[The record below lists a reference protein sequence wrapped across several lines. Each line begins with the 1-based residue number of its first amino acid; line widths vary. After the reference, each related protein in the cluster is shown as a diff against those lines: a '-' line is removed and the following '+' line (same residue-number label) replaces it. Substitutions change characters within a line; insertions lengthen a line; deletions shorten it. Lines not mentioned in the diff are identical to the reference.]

1 MPKKSSFTSLYE
13 YHHIFL
19 NLQEDSILPL
29 SKISH
34 LESLFKLNHSQ
45 KYEIFYFNKS
55 NINKIL
61 NDSKQM
67 IYIKSNKFTKDL
79 FNLFYIILLV
89 KDKTNISNLSNYI
102 YNFKFIEDINE
113 ILHNN
118 VSEMKKFILSI
129 IVIELID
136 NYRTLKDF
144 YDDKFSKK
152 LEEIYNVNIKFIS
165 NFFKNNLI
173 LELGLDKKD
182 ITLDNLDIENIYIRI
197 IKLLIEKERLKD
209 YEFSDNILNELD
221 LQYINLTKKIY
232 FSISSLLDSDQEFD
246 YINKY
251 KIKKIDDLF
260 DENKINFY
268 YLLFKYIYKNK
279 IYIYNSP
286 FLFETKKLI
295 LNIIKFNGDKLSS
308 FSLPNKQLQK
318 RMNFVIEFFCDSKY
332 YYRDYMTKING
343 RLKDLLLYYKKNDFH
358 TKNNDIILIEK
369 FLNDFN
375 DEFDYGKYLKDF
387 DKIKKIKDREPIMNY
402 LFGKQK
408 HYLNDNF
415 EMFEKI
421 ERIIK
426 DKKLKK
432 LRKNIKSKLD
442 KYFLSKDNKDIL
454 LKIFTDEDY
463 EYYIKNIDDN
473 KNLI

>member
-1 MPKKSSFTSLYE
+1 
-13 YHHIFL
+13 
-19 NLQEDSILPL
+19 
-29 SKISH
+29 
-34 LESLFKLNHSQ
+34 
-45 KYEIFYFNKS
+45 
-55 NINKIL
+55 
-61 NDSKQM
+61 
-67 IYIKSNKFTKDL
+67 
-79 FNLFYIILLV
+79 
-89 KDKTNISNLSNYI
+89 
-102 YNFKFIEDINE
+102 
-113 ILHNN
+113 
-118 VSEMKKFILSI
+118 
-129 IVIELID
+129 
-136 NYRTLKDF
+136 
-144 YDDKFSKK
+144 
-152 LEEIYNVNIKFIS
+152 
-165 NFFKNNLI
+165 
-173 LELGLDKKD
+173 
-182 ITLDNLDIENIYIRI
+182 
-197 IKLLIEKERLKD
+197 
-209 YEFSDNILNELD
+209 
-221 LQYINLTKKIY
+221 
-232 FSISSLLDSDQEFD
+232 
-246 YINKY
+246 
-251 KIKKIDDLF
+251 
-260 DENKINFY
+260 
-268 YLLFKYIYKNK
+268 
-279 IYIYNSP
+279 
-286 FLFETKKLI
+286 
-295 LNIIKFNGDKLSS
+295 
-308 FSLPNKQLQK
+308 
-318 RMNFVIEFFCDSKY
+318 MNFVIEFFCDSKY